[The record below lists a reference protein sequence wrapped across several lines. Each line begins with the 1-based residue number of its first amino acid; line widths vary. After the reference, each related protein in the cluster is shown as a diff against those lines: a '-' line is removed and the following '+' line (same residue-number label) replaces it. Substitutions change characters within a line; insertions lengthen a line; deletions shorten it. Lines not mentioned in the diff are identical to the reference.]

1 MNMRAAPPHLIFFI
15 SVCSVF
21 SVVTL
26 LTAAEPA
33 KTNYTDHVL
42 PVLRDK
48 CLGCHN
54 AEKSKGGLDLTNYV
68 KLMAGG
74 SSGAVVKPGD
84 PDDSRLFLLAAHKA
98 EPMMP
103 PQGGQMA
110 AAGLDTIRTWIRD
123 GAAETAGSKVVIANK
138 PKSEVSLV
146 SITRGRP
153 AGPPPMPAAALAQS
167 VLRTQKPPAVTALA
181 ASPWAPLLAV
191 AASKQVLLI
200 HAESWH
206 LLGTLPF
213 AHGQVN
219 VLKFSRNGQLLL
231 AGGGRG
237 GKAGKVVV
245 WNVADGKT
253 VIEVGD
259 EHDAVLAADISADQT
274 QIALGGPGKVIRV
287 YSTKDGEKLRDIKK
301 HTDWVTAIEYSPDG
315 VLLASGDRSSGLYV
329 WEAFT
334 GREYFALRGPKAAV
348 TDVSWRADSNLLAAA
363 SEDGTVKLFEMEN
376 GKQTKSWNAHGG
388 GVQAVRYSHDGRL
401 VTCGRDALTKVW
413 DGAGNLKKAMES
425 LTDLATRA
433 AFTHDDSAAVA
444 GDLQGRLR
452 VWSATDGARLGEFTT
467 TPLTP
472 PEQLLATQKLLEA
485 KGAELPKATAALAA
499 ATAAAQK
506 ANAELAAA
514 LKAAADT
521 ANISKVIADA
531 LADAK
536 PVAERAAA
544 AVAPAQA
551 VVQTRDVTAKAL
563 AEAAAKIKAAADAT
577 PGNKELAKAAQEAQQ
592 TAAKAGADLTAAQK
606 ALTDAQSAAKAAAD
620 RVAAAQKAAADAAG
634 PTEAAKQA
642 LAAKQP
648 ATKAANDALAAAKA
662 AKERLEREIQ
672 AAQVSIERLK
682 TVVAS
687 K

>member
-1 MNMRAAPPHLIFFI
+1 
-15 SVCSVF
+15 
-21 SVVTL
+21 
-26 LTAAEPA
+26 
-33 KTNYTDHVL
+33 
-42 PVLRDK
+42 VLREK

-54 AEKSKGGLDLTNYV
+54 AEKSKGGFDLSTYV

-110 AAGLDTIRTWIRD
+110 SAGLDTIRNWIRE
-123 GAAETAGSKVVIANK
+123 GAAETAGSKVVVVNK

-153 AGPPPMPAAALAQS
+153 AGPPPMPTASLAQS
-167 VLRTQKPPAVTALA
+167 VLRTPKAPAVTALA
-181 ASPWAPLLAV
+181 ASPWAPIVAV
-191 AASKQVLLI
+191 AGSKQVLLI
-200 HAESWH
+200 HSESWH
-206 LLGTLPF
+206 LIGTLPF
-213 AHGQVN
+213 EHGQVN

-237 GKAGKVVV
+237 GKAGKVIV
-245 WNVADGKT
+245 WTVADGKT

-287 YSTKDGEKLRDIKK
+287 YSTKDGEKLREIKK

-329 WEAFT
+329 WESFT

-348 TDVSWRADSNLLAAA
+348 TDLSWKADSNILAAA

-401 VTCGRDALTKVW
+401 VSCGRDGLTKVW
-413 DGAGNLKKAMES
+413 DGNGGLKKAMES

-433 AFTHDDSAAVA
+433 AFTHDDAAVVA

-452 VWSATDGARLGEFTT
+452 AWSAAEGARLGELTT
-467 TPLTP
+467 TPLMP
-472 PEQLLATQKLLEA
+472 ADQLVATQKLLEA
-485 KGAELPKATAALAA
+485 KTAELPKAAATLAA
-499 ATAAAQK
+499 ATTAAQN
-506 ANAELAAA
+506 ANTELAAA
-514 LKAAADT
+514 AKQAAES
-521 ANISKVIADA
+521 ANIAKVIADA

-544 AVAPAQA
+544 AVPAAQA
-551 VVQTRDVTAKAL
+551 VVQARDVTAKSF
-563 AEAAAKIKAAADAT
+563 AEAAAKIKAAADAAPT
-577 PGNKELAKAAQEAQQ
+577 NKELAKSAEESQQIAGKAA
-592 TAAKAGADLTAAQK
+592 ADLTAAQK
-606 ALTDAQSAAKAAAD
+606 ALADAQAAAKASAD
-620 RVAAAQKAAADAAG
+620 RVAAAQKAAADTAG
-634 PTEAAKQA
+634 PAEAAKQA

-648 ATKAANDALAAAKA
+648 AAKVANDSMAAANAAKD
-662 AKERLEREIQ
+662 RLEREIK
-672 AAQVSIERLK
+672 AAHVSIERLK
-682 TVVAS
+682 TVVANR
-687 K
+687 

>member
-1 MNMRAAPPHLIFFI
+1 MNKTINSYSLCFF
-15 SVCSVF
+15 SLYSLCLCGSF
-21 SVVTL
+21 SS
-26 LTAAEPA
+26 AAEPP
-33 KTNYTDHVL
+33 KTNYADHVL
-42 PVLRDK
+42 PVLREK

-54 AEKSKGGLDLTNYV
+54 AEKSKGGLDLSNYV
-68 KLMAGG
+68 KLMSGG
-74 SSGAVVKPGD
+74 SSGAVIKPGD

-103 PQGGQMA
+103 PQGGPLA
-110 AAGLDTIRTWIRD
+110 AAGLDTIRKWIRE
-123 GAAETAGSKVVIANK
+123 GAPETAGSKVVIANK

-153 AGPPPMPAAALAQS
+153 AGPPPMPTGSLAQS
-167 VLRTQKPPAVTALA
+167 VLRTSKPAAVTALA
-181 ASPWAPLLAV
+181 ASPWAPLVAV

-200 HAESWH
+200 HTESWH

-213 AHGQVN
+213 EHGQVN

-237 GKAGKVVV
+237 GKAGKAVV
-245 WNVADGKT
+245 WNVADGKV
-253 VIEVGD
+253 VIEVGE
-259 EHDAVLAADISADQT
+259 EHDAVLAADISADHT

-287 YSTKDGEKLRDIKK
+287 FSTKDGEKLREIKK

-348 TDVSWRADSNLLAAA
+348 TDVSWQADSNVLAAA

-376 GKQTKSWNAHGG
+376 GKQTKTWNAHGG
-388 GVQAVRYSHDGRL
+388 GVQSVRHSHDGRL

-413 DGAGNLKKAMES
+413 DGSGTLKKAMES

-433 AFTHDDSAAVA
+433 AFTHDDAAVVA

-452 VWSATDGARLGEFTT
+452 VWSAADGARLSEFTT
-467 TPLTP
+467 TPLAP
-472 PEQLLATQKLLEA
+472 ADQLVATRKLLES
-485 KGAELPKATAALAA
+485 KTAELPKLTAALAA

-514 LKAAADT
+514 QKAAADT

-536 PVAERAAA
+536 PAAERVAA
-544 AVAPAQA
+544 AVPAAQA
-551 VVQTRDVTAKAL
+551 VVQARDVTAKAF
-563 AEAAAKIKAAADAT
+563 AEAAAKIKAAADAAPT
-577 PGNKELAKAAQEAQQ
+577 NKDLVQSAQQAQQ
-592 TAAKAGADLTAAQK
+592 TAAKAAADLTAAQK
-606 ALTDAQSAAKAAAD
+606 ALADAQAAAKATAD
-620 RVAAAQKAAADAAG
+620 RVAAAQKAAADTAG
-634 PTEAAKQA
+634 PVEAAKQA

-648 ATKAANDALAAAKA
+648 AAKAANDALAAATTV
-662 AKERLEREIQ
+662 KERLEREIQ
-672 AAQVSIERLK
+672 AARVSIERLQ

>member
-1 MNMRAAPPHLIFFI
+1 M
-15 SVCSVF
+15 
-21 SVVTL
+21 VTL

-138 PKSEVSLV
+138 AKSEVSLV

-514 LKAAADT
+514 QKAAADT

-606 ALTDAQSAAKAAAD
+606 ALTDA
-620 RVAAAQKAAADAAG
+620 
-634 PTEAAKQA
+634 
-642 LAAKQP
+642 
-648 ATKAANDALAAAKA
+648 
-662 AKERLEREIQ
+662 
-672 AAQVSIERLK
+672 
-682 TVVAS
+682 
-687 K
+687 